1 MFNPDRA
8 LKDHIFDILKNDG
21 MSISA
26 LSRELESR
34 GINLHRLILT
44 GYLRALTEY
53 NYLKEKEV
61 PPAKVYIPVK
71 GRDKDVYEVVGDFSR
86 DMVGVDAD
94 LLILFTLNRLF
105 HRPVFFEEMRK
116 AGIRDMLPGTQVNY
130 EERQE
135 AKKLLQKAGIK
146 IQDMN
151 LAYYYDDPA
160 MLPRFEELLA
170 AILCNNLGFSNLIRE
185 TKQTRLDLLSHQ
197 KH

>member
-26 LSRELESR
+26 LSRELELR

-160 MLPRFEELLA
+160 MLPRFEELLS

>member
-86 DMVGVDAD
+86 DMIGVDAD

-105 HRPVFFEEMRK
+105 HRPVFFEELRK